1 MSGKKSSQVEQ
12 DVGQPLR
19 EIKQRG
25 VLVTLQQTMNLD
37 WYPREIY
44 YIGLY
49 EVVSLRRYSG
59 SRDRQF
65 WSSTVSIVN
74 EKVRVDRGS
83 GFRDIVVSFRNCNFI
98 RRTLPDVK
106 NRIA

>member
-74 EKVRVDRGS
+74 EKWKRKLNISPGHWTPS
-83 GFRDIVVSFRNCNFI
+83 Y
-98 RRTLPDVK
+98 TLFMGLLDELEGTS
-106 NRIA
+106 